1 MNYLSLDDCEIC
13 NGEGVGCSLFVS
25 GCKFHCKDCFNS
37 ESWDFNSGKLFNEE
51 AERKLIELASRPYIN
66 RITILGGEPLA
77 DGNYQEIGKLIPK
90 LPKKLIWMFTGY
102 TLEELLQDKNRLD
115 VVKMVDVLVD
125 GRFVTELKDPSL
137 RFRGSSNQRILDA
150 KKSIDENKPIF
161 YYSE

>member
-1 MNYLSLDDCEIC
+1 MNYIQMRSMDIS

-37 ESWDFNSGKLFNEE
+37 ESWDFNSGKPFDSE
-51 AERKLIELASRPYIN
+51 AKSKLIELASKPYIS

-77 DGNYQEIGKLIPK
+77 DGNYQEIGKLIPE
-90 LPKKLIWMFTGY
+90 LPKKQIWLFTGY
-102 TLEELLQDKNRLD
+102 TFEELLQDQNRLD
-115 VVKMVDVLVD
+115 VISMVDVLVE
-125 GRFVTELKDPSL
+125 GRFVAELKDISL

-150 KKSIDENKPIF
+150 KSSVREKQSIY